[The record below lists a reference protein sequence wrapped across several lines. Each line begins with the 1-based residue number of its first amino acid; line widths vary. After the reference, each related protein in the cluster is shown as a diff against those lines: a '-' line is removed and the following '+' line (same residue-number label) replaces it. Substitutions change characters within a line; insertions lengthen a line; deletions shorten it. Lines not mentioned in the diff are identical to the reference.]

1 MNWVDFLILFV
12 WAVSAFLGWQLGVFG
27 VVCSVAALFV
37 ASILAAPVGELFSFL
52 PGDKP
57 VQAMVGF
64 VVVFALEIGVVRFV
78 TAVWSPVTSWVPL
91 VGFANK
97 LAGGIVGFVFGF
109 LLLLLVAAAVDRLPA
124 SGLRAT
130 VDTAVARSALSPLV
144 VNDYNLFDQ
153 LVDLI

>member
-1 MNWVDFLILFV
+1 MNWVDLLILSV
-12 WAVSAFLGWQLGVFG
+12 WAVSALIGWRLGVFG

-37 ASILAAPVGELFSFL
+37 AGVLAAPVGELFSFL

-64 VVVFALEIGVVRFV
+64 VVVFALELGAVRLV
-78 TAVWSPVTSWVPL
+78 TAVWNPVTGWIPL

-124 SGLRAT
+124 SGLRST

-144 VNDYNLFDQ
+144 VNDYNLFDR
-153 LVDLI
+153 LLDLL

>member
-64 VVVFALEIGVVRFV
+64 VVVFALEIGAVRFV

-130 VDTAVARSALSPLV
+130 VDTAIARSALSPLV

-153 LVDLI
+153 LVDLL

>member
-12 WAVSAFLGWQLGVFG
+12 WAVSALLGWRLGVFG

-37 ASILAAPVGELFSFL
+37 ASVLAAPVGELFSFL

-57 VQAMVGF
+57 VHAMVGF
-64 VVVFALEIGVVRFV
+64 VVVFALELGAVRFV
-78 TAVWSPVTSWVPL
+78 TAVWNPVTSWVPL

-130 VDTAVARSALSPLV
+130 VDTAVAQSALSPLV
-144 VNDYNLFDQ
+144 VNDYNLFDR
-153 LVDLI
+153 LFDLL

>member
-1 MNWVDFLILFV
+1 MNWVDLVILSV
-12 WAVSAFLGWQLGVFG
+12 WAVSAILGWRFGVFG

-64 VVVFALEIGVVRFV
+64 VVVFALEIGAVRFV
-78 TAVWSPVTSWVPL
+78 AAVWNPVVGWVPL

-130 VDTAVARSALSPLV
+130 VDTAVAQSALSPLV
-144 VNDYNLFDQ
+144 VNDYNLFDR
-153 LVDLI
+153 LFDLL

>member
-12 WAVSAFLGWQLGVFG
+12 WSVSAFLGWQLGVFG

-37 ASILAAPVGELFSFL
+37 ASVLAAPVGELFSFL

-64 VVVFALEIGVVRFV
+64 VVVFALEIGAVRFV
-78 TAVWSPVTSWVPL
+78 TAVWNPVTSWVPL

-153 LVDLI
+153 LVDLL

>member
-1 MNWVDFLILFV
+1 MNWVDVLILFV
-12 WAVSAFLGWQLGVFG
+12 WATSALLGWQFGVFG

-37 ASILAAPVGELFSFL
+37 ASILAAPVGELFYFL

-64 VVVFALEIGVVRFV
+64 VVVFTLELGAVRLV
-78 TAVWSPVTSWVPL
+78 ASVWNPVTSMVPL

-109 LLLLLVAAAVDRLPA
+109 LLLLLVAAAVQRLPA

-130 VDTAVARSALSPLV
+130 VNTAIARSALSPLV